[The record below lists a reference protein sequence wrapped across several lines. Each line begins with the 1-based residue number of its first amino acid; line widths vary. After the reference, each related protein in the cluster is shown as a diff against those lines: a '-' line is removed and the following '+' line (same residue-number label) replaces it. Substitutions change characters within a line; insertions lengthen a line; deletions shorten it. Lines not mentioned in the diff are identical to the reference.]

1 MLTPLSEDPFTRL
14 IASGDLEPSEGS
26 LADLPEP
33 LTLPDGAESPSSVLA
48 RLRRDER

>member
-1 MLTPLSEDPFTRL
+1 MLTPLSEDPLTRL